1 VACQQTPGASGGA
14 NEVGHRSSSPAAGR
28 LRSRVGLVG
37 ACGWGSGMPAPSGQ
51 IPPPGARWEN
61 EAPTTRAARR
71 PVPGHSQSSRRKRAR
86 PASLRR
92 SPSDQFIARRGPL
105 RRAQWAK
112 RGGRTILGLRSSARA
127 RPPPSV
133 AGCGVRRGRGRGT
146 GRGLVQRAA
155 DAVVGISANGMS
167 RAEPRMRTRCHELA
181 STASLAQVP
190 SWARWP
196 SHRMSASRTR
206 GADASAAAPLTHNA
220 AGVTRAATA
229 SAAHSRAR
237 GQVPESVR

>member
-1 VACQQTPGASGGA
+1 TPG
-14 NEVGHRSSSPAAGR
+14 PPPPPP
-28 LRSRVGLVG
+28 
-37 ACGWGSGMPAPSGQ
+37 PAPPNS
-51 IPPPGARWEN
+51 PPRSP
-61 EAPTTRAARR
+61 P
-71 PVPGHSQSSRRKRAR
+71 R

-155 DAVVGISANGMS
+155 DAVVGIS
-167 RAEPRMRTRCHELA
+167 
-181 STASLAQVP
+181 
-190 SWARWP
+190 
-196 SHRMSASRTR
+196 
-206 GADASAAAPLTHNA
+206 
-220 AGVTRAATA
+220 
-229 SAAHSRAR
+229 
-237 GQVPESVR
+237 

>member
-1 VACQQTPGASGGA
+1 
-14 NEVGHRSSSPAAGR
+14 
-28 LRSRVGLVG
+28 LVG